1 LPSILRQSEQPRPPA
16 RRIVFLSVD
25 GPVKNG
31 FVAGVNRPGGNMTGV
46 TTLSTE
52 LPTKRL
58 DVRRKI
64 VPNAMTVAYLTS
76 PVPGPPTAEEQTS
89 KVLAAAG
96 ALGQQ
101 VIVVEVRNVPTVGE
115 SLPGYEATAR
125 EPPESARR
133 PYWRV
138 GGLFGPHGGRCPS
151 WKSTSS
157 RPWAGKPVCYP
168 HCYPHPHVD

>member
-1 LPSILRQSEQPRPPA
+1 VIVAVDTPSIRAAKAASTTNRLFVSGRPGEEWVC
-16 RRIVFLSVD
+16 RL
-25 GPVKNG
+25 
-31 FVAGVNRPGGNMTGV
+31 NRPGGNMTGV

-101 VIVVEVRNVPTVGE
+101 VIVVEVRNVPTVG
-115 SLPGYEATAR
+115 
-125 EPPESARR
+125 
-133 PYWRV
+133 
-138 GGLFGPHGGRCPS
+138 
-151 WKSTSS
+151 
-157 RPWAGKPVCYP
+157 
-168 HCYPHPHVD
+168 

>member
-1 LPSILRQSEQPRPPA
+1 MGLSPASI
-16 RRIVFLSVD
+16 
-25 GPVKNG
+25 
-31 FVAGVNRPGGNMTGV
+31 RPGGNMTGI
-46 TTLSTE
+46 TTLSAE

-64 VPNAMTVAYLTS
+64 VPNAMTVAYLTG

-125 EPPESARR
+125 DLPKAPGART
-133 PYWRV
+133 
-138 GGLFGPHGGRCPS
+138 GGLVGFSAPMPLS
-151 WKSTSS
+151 KLESTSS